1 MMKEPQEKETLGRY
15 WRSERKLLMNRGK
28 RGIRVRGLQRGLS
41 GRPRASRKEWSRAIK
56 ETWREKVD
64 DRDVMNDHFTR
75 SEGLVYA
82 ALRVWE
88 LKHGFGD

>member
-1 MMKEPQEKETLGRY
+1 
-15 WRSERKLLMNRGK
+15 MNRGK
-28 RGIRVRGLQRGLS
+28 RGIRGRGLRRGLS
-41 GRPRASRKEWSRAIK
+41 GRPRAPRKDWSRAMK
-56 ETWREKVD
+56 GTWGEKID
-64 DRDVMNDHFTR
+64 DREVTNNRFTR

>member
-1 MMKEPQEKETLGRY
+1 M
-15 WRSERKLLMNRGK
+15 
-28 RGIRVRGLQRGLS
+28 
-41 GRPRASRKEWSRAIK
+41 K
-56 ETWREKVD
+56 ETWRDEID
-64 DRDVMNDHFTR
+64 DREIESNDCFTR

>member
-1 MMKEPQEKETLGRY
+1 
-15 WRSERKLLMNRGK
+15 MNRGK
-28 RGIRVRGLQRGLS
+28 RGIRGRGLQRGLG
-41 GRPRASRKEWSRAIK
+41 GRPRAPRKDWSRATKARWGEEI
-56 ETWREKVD
+56 D
-64 DRDVMNDHFTR
+64 DREVTNDRFAR